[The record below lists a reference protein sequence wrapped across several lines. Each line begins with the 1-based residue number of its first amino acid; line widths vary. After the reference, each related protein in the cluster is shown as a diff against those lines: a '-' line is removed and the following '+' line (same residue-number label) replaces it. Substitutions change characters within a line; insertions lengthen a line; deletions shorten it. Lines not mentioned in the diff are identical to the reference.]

1 MKNCTVYKTMNI
13 VGKRW
18 TIHIL
23 LELYRGEKR
32 EKRFN
37 ELKRRLDYI
46 TPKILSAR
54 LSELEREGLI
64 EKKVDLSIVPPKS
77 EYFLTES
84 GEDFVK
90 IIQDIKQWGLKW
102 KFENHECDRSLCK
115 YCDT

>member
-23 LELYRGEKR
+23 LELYKGEKK
-32 EKRFN
+32 EKHFN
-37 ELKRRLDYI
+37 ELKRKVVGI

-54 LSELEREGLI
+54 LVELETEGLI
-64 EKKVDLSIVPPKS
+64 EKQIDSLVVPERS
-77 EYFLTES
+77 NYFLTES

-90 IIQDIKQWGLKW
+90 VIQEIKKWGTKW
-102 KFENHECDRSLCK
+102 KFENHECDRSLCR
-115 YCDT
+115 YCDI